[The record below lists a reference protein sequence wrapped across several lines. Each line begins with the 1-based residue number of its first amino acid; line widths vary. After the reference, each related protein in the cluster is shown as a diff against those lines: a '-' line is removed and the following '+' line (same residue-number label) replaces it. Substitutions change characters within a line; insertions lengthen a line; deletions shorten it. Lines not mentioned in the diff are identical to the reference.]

1 MYEYVLFQYYHGMD
15 TQKLTT
21 RLRAKEKL
29 IQEKTSQL
37 AELLKNLRKDGV
49 SSLGSS
55 TQSNSNQPQTL
66 RKRYRQDDA
75 NLGIDLSPH
84 NNVNHVTAGE
94 LTRPHGSM
102 TSNVECSEINGRTE
116 CRRKTTKCQGWGIGC
131 ESEAFSRYAQCGNL
145 RIFLQLIF
153 YVKSILKILKVQNL
167 SF

>member
-1 MYEYVLFQYYHGMD
+1 MD

-29 IQEKTSQL
+29 IQEKTAQL
-37 AELLKNLRKDGV
+37 AELLNRDKTSKLAQLLNQEKTPQLADLLKNLRKDTGV
-49 SSLGSS
+49 SSLASS
-55 TQSNSNQPQTL
+55 IQSNTNQPQTL

-116 CRRKTTKCQGWGIGC
+116 CRRKTTKCEGWGIGC
-131 ESEAFSRYAQCGNL
+131 ESEAFSSSSRYA
-145 RIFLQLIF
+145 R
-153 YVKSILKILKVQNL
+153 
-167 SF
+167 

>member
-1 MYEYVLFQYYHGMD
+1 MD

-37 AELLKNLRKDGV
+37 AELLKNLRKNGV

-55 TQSNSNQPQTL
+55 SQSNSNQPQTL

-131 ESEAFSRYAQCGNL
+131 ESEAFSRYHMYTVWKFKNFSATQ
-145 RIFLQLIF
+145 IFH
-153 YVKSILKILKVQNL
+153 VKSSLANSEFQKRQFLAFSAHQN
-167 SF
+167 